1 MNAALETPQKEWVT
15 PSFERQPLKDALA
28 GGTNFPSTDLV
39 GYS

>member
-1 MNAALETPQKEWVT
+1 MNDLETPQKEWVT

-28 GGTNFPSTDLV
+28 GGLIPSGDGL